1 MPKFLRVFYLH
12 FENEGGDDKSPFG
25 QMADIYLGFFFFA
38 GRSCEF
44 CLATGDRKTSRV
56 AIEDVEF
63 RDEGR
68 RVVEVGPE
76 TDLES
81 LKFVTITFRDQKNQG
96 RTKDP
101 ILDPVMR
108 LASAVIRIKRK
119 VKDWNQKTELCT
131 TGDTSNRLRTTSELT
146 LKTIRMV
153 CRARGG
159 KQEFGF
165 APEEIGNK
173 SLRSGAAM
181 ALALS
186 KQRYS
191 ELHIMFLGRWKSNA
205 FWDYIRPQVI
215 ELTSDMAPNMVD
227 HKATDLAQEGTNQE
241 PNEGTEWRLDF

>member
-1 MPKFLRVFYLH
+1 MDRELELLLRAYADADGPTRRQRAITPKFLRVFYLH

-81 LKFVTITFRDQKNQG
+81 LKFVTITFRDQKNREKCEKRTQG

-119 VKDWNQKTELCT
+119 VKDWNQKTEFC
-131 TGDTSNRLRTTSELT
+131 GHGA
-146 LKTIRMV
+146 
-153 CRARGG
+153 C
-159 KQEFGF
+159 
-165 APEEIGNK
+165 
-173 SLRSGAAM
+173 SLQAA
-181 ALALS
+181 L
-186 KQRYS
+186 Q
-191 ELHIMFLGRWKSNA
+191 
-205 FWDYIRPQVI
+205 
-215 ELTSDMAPNMVD
+215 
-227 HKATDLAQEGTNQE
+227 
-241 PNEGTEWRLDF
+241 